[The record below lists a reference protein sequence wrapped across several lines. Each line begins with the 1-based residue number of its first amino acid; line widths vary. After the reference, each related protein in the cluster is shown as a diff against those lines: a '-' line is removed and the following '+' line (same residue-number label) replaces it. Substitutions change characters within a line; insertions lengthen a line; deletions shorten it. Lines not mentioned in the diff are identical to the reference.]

1 MLVEVKREL
10 VKQDHRYLQ
19 KRFLQDATSRLAI
32 YIWQL
37 PDDDEGEML
46 RFQVSYRDIALDWAA
61 ERGMRYAFV
70 DDGDHPMGMKRSP
83 VLNDAGKISGVQVE
97 RLLGYLENY
106 AARPSLQFIRQII
119 ERDAR
124 DGAP

>member
-10 VKQDHRYLQ
+10 VRQDHRYLQ
-19 KRFLQDATSRLAI
+19 KRFLQDAPSRLAI

-46 RFQVSYRDIALDWAA
+46 RFQVSYKEIALDWAA

-70 DDGDHPMGMKRSP
+70 DDGDNPMGMKRSP
-83 VLNDAGKISGVQVE
+83 ILQDTKRIRGLQVE
-97 RLLGYLENY
+97 RLVGYLENY
-106 AARPSLQFIRQII
+106 AERPSLQFIRKII
-119 ERDAR
+119 ERDAAE
-124 DGAP
+124 GAT